1 MGDRDAYRERTYRH
15 LLYSRNL
22 CHFQVAVRET
32 DLDIAAREDLTA
44 QAYDSIH
51 RHRHFLEQYIRIFPT
66 FSQSLKPLPDDP
78 MAPPIVREMLKA
90 ASTAGV
96 GPMAAVAGAM
106 AAFVGRDLLRFS
118 PEVIVEN
125 GGDVFIARNSTVRVG
140 VFAGTSPLSN
150 KLVLTVDA
158 SRMPLGVC
166 TSSATVGPSLSF
178 GRADAVC
185 VLAPSVAL
193 ADAAASAIG
202 NLVLKK
208 DDIQRALDFGATI
221 PGVEGIVIV
230 FRDNLGVWGDITFA

>member
-1 MGDRDAYRERTYRH
+1 
-15 LLYSRNL
+15 
-22 CHFQVAVRET
+22 
-32 DLDIAAREDLTA
+32 
-44 QAYDSIH
+44 
-51 RHRHFLEQYIRIFPT
+51 
-66 FSQSLKPLPDDP
+66 

-96 GPMAAVAGAM
+96 GPMAAGAGAM

>member
-1 MGDRDAYRERTYRH
+1 VPFSGCRRD
-15 LLYSRNL
+15 
-22 CHFQVAVRET
+22 
-32 DLDIAAREDLTA
+32 DLTA

-96 GPMAAVAGAM
+96 GPMAAGAGAM

>member
-1 MGDRDAYRERTYRH
+1 
-15 LLYSRNL
+15 
-22 CHFQVAVRET
+22 
-32 DLDIAAREDLTA
+32 
-44 QAYDSIH
+44 
-51 RHRHFLEQYIRIFPT
+51 
-66 FSQSLKPLPDDP
+66 
-78 MAPPIVREMLKA
+78 
-90 ASTAGV
+90 
-96 GPMAAVAGAM
+96 
-106 AAFVGRDLLRFS
+106 
-118 PEVIVEN
+118 
-125 GGDVFIARNSTVRVG
+125 
-140 VFAGTSPLSN
+140 
-150 KLVLTVDA
+150 
-158 SRMPLGVC
+158 MPLGVC